1 MEIQAMETDHERVR
15 KILERDF
22 LEAIQRR
29 DAAAFH
35 FHDVSRDIPSGLP
48 HPDGKQRI
56 YNASREY
63 SAALQELSHAL
74 KRLTDFRTLGIVPDD
89 LKRDDQNKT

>member
-1 MEIQAMETDHERVR
+1 MEREANHEQIRMM
-15 KILERDF
+15 LEKEF
-22 LEAIQRR
+22 LDAVKRR
-29 DAAAFH
+29 DLASFR
-35 FHDVSRDIPSGLP
+35 FTDVSTDIPSGLP

-74 KRLTDFRTLGIVPDD
+74 KRLTDFRELGIVPEDPKLD
-89 LKRDDQNKT
+89 GQEKS